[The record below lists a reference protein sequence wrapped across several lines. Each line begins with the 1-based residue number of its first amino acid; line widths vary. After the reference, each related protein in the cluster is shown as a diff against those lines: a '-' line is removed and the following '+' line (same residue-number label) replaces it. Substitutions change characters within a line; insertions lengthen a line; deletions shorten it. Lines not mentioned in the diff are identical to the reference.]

1 MAMRRKSKVKIGG
14 VYVQF
19 FGTLKLFL
27 QPHSLGFM
35 RYRVIEG
42 GLEPST
48 IARGLAKKWQISP
61 QSGSFIPDKNS
72 YPCEHFPQA
81 ATSHCVL

>member
-1 MAMRRKSKVKIGG
+1 MKIGG
-14 VYVQF
+14 VYVQL

-48 IARGLAKKWQISP
+48 IARGLVKNGKFLPNRGVLSLIKTLIPVSIFHKQP
-61 QSGSFIPDKNS
+61 QVTG
-72 YPCEHFPQA
+72 
-81 ATSHCVL
+81 VL